1 MFAGQRSLENTVCMS
16 RRDAAG
22 SALIIEAGTATTDDY
37 LLITEV
43 FSVWK

>member
-1 MFAGQRSLENTVCMS
+1 MFAGQRGLENTVCMGC
-16 RRDAAG
+16 RNAAV
-22 SALIIEAGTATTDDY
+22 SALIFAACNATTDDY